1 MRQGFSLLEL
11 VLVLAVVGLLL
22 GIALPQLSGAL
33 DRIEVDSVAHQIS
46 GAHQR
51 ARLLALARGTVVV
64 LSVSPQQLVI
74 RLSGEAATV
83 WSQPG
88 PSASGVALQGADRQF
103 TFSPVGMTLGLSN
116 ATIHLTRGSA
126 ARSVIVSRL
135 GRIRIEQ

>member
-22 GIALPQLSGAL
+22 GIALPQLSGTL

-51 ARLLALARGTVVV
+51 ARLLALARGTVVI

-74 RLSGEAATV
+74 HLLGETAPV

-88 PSASGVALQGADRQF
+88 PSASGVEFQGADRQF
-103 TFSPVGMTLGLSN
+103 TFTPIGVTLGLSN
-116 ATIHLTRGSA
+116 GTIHLTRGSA
-126 ARSVIVSRL
+126 TRSVVVSRL